1 MTSYPPKSPKSRQ
14 PRRGWSGITVLPTG
28 DQAFDEVLKLLPS
41 KKSAS
46 EALVAQLANLKARIH
61 GWLHQD
67 EFGPSRGE
75 QTAAM
80 RALMQSSRTLC
91 GLLQKPASNART
103 LLDAA
108 IRNRGDGLHSCLQAV
123 EAAAT
128 QVETEFR
135 TNGFSRTDTDW
146 LSRVRQSAAM
156 ILVQIGTLDDNTGD
170 KIAWTAL
177 VRGFDLA
184 QVVTS
189 ENFGF
194 VQIEAWLS
202 GYVNILFEALNSL
215 NDQRGGEERVTLKL
229 LVEMLCTLYEYE
241 TGMLVAAHAI
251 KKNEYTARVETD
263 AGRFVTAAVEALL
276 PDQAWL
282 DRHAEFAHSSRATT
296 FLAGRQGDRARQIVG
311 IMRDFVARRVTL
323 GAPRIMPN
331 N

>member
-14 PRRGWSGITVLPTG
+14 PRRGWSGITVLPSG
-28 DQAFDEVLKLLPS
+28 DQAFDKVLKLLPS

-135 TNGFSRTDTDW
+135 TKGLSRTDTDW
-146 LSRVRQSAAM
+146 LSSVRQSAAT
-156 ILVQIGTLDDNTGD
+156 ILLQIGTLDDNTGD

-194 VQIEAWLS
+194 AQVEAWLS
-202 GYVNILFEALNSL
+202 RYQSILFETLNGL

-229 LVEMLCTLYEYE
+229 LVEMLCNLYEYE
-241 TGMLVAAHAI
+241 TGMPVTAHAMQRD
-251 KKNEYTARVETD
+251 KYTAQVETD

-276 PDQAWL
+276 PDQAWF
-282 DRHAEFAHSSRATT
+282 EQRADFGNSTRART
-296 FLAGRQGDRARQIVG
+296 FLAGRQVDRARQILG
-311 IMRDFVARRVTL
+311 IMRDFVARRVKL
-323 GAPRIMPN
+323 VDSLKP
-331 N
+331 